1 MLLLNAL
8 SDKSRWRPILV
19 VLCANNVGGVYAAV
33 STLLPGAFGEG
44 CNIFPIFYYYRHS
57 R

>member
-19 VLCANNVGGVYAAV
+19 VLCANNVGGVYAAEFV
-33 STLLPGAFGEG
+33 FLAGAVGEG
-44 CNIFPIFYYYRHS
+44 GNIFLILYYYRHS
-57 R
+57 H

>member
-19 VLCANNVGGVYAAV
+19 VLCADNIGEAYATDA
-33 STLLPGAFGEG
+33 SF
-44 CNIFPIFYYYRHS
+44 CF
-57 R
+57 